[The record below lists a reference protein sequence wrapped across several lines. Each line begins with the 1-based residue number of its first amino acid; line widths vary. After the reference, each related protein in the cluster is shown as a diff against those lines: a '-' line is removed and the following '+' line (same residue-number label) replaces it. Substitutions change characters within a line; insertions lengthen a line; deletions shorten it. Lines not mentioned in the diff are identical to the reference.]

1 MENLKKYDQEL
12 YEAIQKEEERQKY
25 HIELIA
31 SENFVSKNVLEA
43 QGSILTNKYA
53 EGYPGKRYYGGCE
66 YVDIVENLA
75 IERVKKLFNSKYAN
89 VQPHSGS
96 QANASVFHALLNP
109 GDRVL
114 GMNLNA
120 GGHLTHGYKLSFSGR
135 FYEAYHY
142 GVSKQTGMIDY
153 EEVLKIAKD
162 VQPKMIIAGASAYS
176 RIIDF
181 KKFREIADEVGAYL
195 FVDMAHIAG
204 LVAAGLH
211 PSPLPYAHVVTSTTH
226 KTLRGPRGGIILT
239 NDDEIAKK
247 IDKAVFPGEQGGP
260 LMHVIAAKAVAFKEA
275 LEDDFKTYQQQVIK
289 NAKVMADTFAK
300 LGYKIV
306 SGTTENHLVLIDVK
320 SKLGITGKQA
330 EDILY
335 QANITINKNAI
346 PFDEE
351 KPMYTSGIRLG
362 SPAMTTKGFK
372 EEDFIK
378 ISYFIH
384 ELLLDPTKEK
394 IKETQQKVIELIKSK
409 E

>member
-1 MENLKKYDQEL
+1 
-12 YEAIQKEEERQKY
+12 
-25 HIELIA
+25 
-31 SENFVSKNVLEA
+31 
-43 QGSILTNKYA
+43 
-53 EGYPGKRYYGGCE
+53 
-66 YVDIVENLA
+66 
-75 IERVKKLFNSKYAN
+75 
-89 VQPHSGS
+89 
-96 QANASVFHALLNP
+96 
-109 GDRVL
+109 
-114 GMNLNA
+114 
-120 GGHLTHGYKLSFSGR
+120 
-135 FYEAYHY
+135 
-142 GVSKQTGMIDY
+142 
-153 EEVLKIAKD
+153 
-162 VQPKMIIAGASAYS
+162 
-176 RIIDF
+176 
-181 KKFREIADEVGAYL
+181 
-195 FVDMAHIAG
+195 IAG

-384 ELLLDPTKEK
+384 ELLSDPTKEK